1 MKETNVEVEGIKL
14 AVSMFRKTDPKRC
27 REVLLESIRWL
38 KDRYIR
44 LGEKEDLQKALLHIQ
59 AYGDLGFPYQD
70 VETDLLEIFDSLG
83 AKKEVRK
90 AFRKLFC
97 ETIVINKS
105 VINRLLGSWNPARQ
119 SMRIGDAVNDII
131 QKVTKKRRR
140 HLFVSLR
147 KTACTER
154 GRRSV
159 GAYIPTQD
167 TGWRGHFPQCKS
179 EQILSADK
187 GGKIRCLRS

>member
-131 QKVTKKRRR
+131 QKVTKKKKAPICIIAEN
-140 HLFVSLR
+140 SLHR
-147 KTACTER
+147 TGKTVCGSIHSDSGYRMARPFSTM
-154 GRRSV
+154 
-159 GAYIPTQD
+159 
-167 TGWRGHFPQCKS
+167 
-179 EQILSADK
+179 
-187 GGKIRCLRS
+187 

>member
-97 ETIVINKS
+97 ETVVINKS

-131 QKVTKKRRR
+131 QKVTKKEEGTYLYHCGKQLAQNGEDGLWEHTFR
-140 HLFVSLR
+140 LR
-147 KTACTER
+147 
-154 GRRSV
+154 
-159 GAYIPTQD
+159 IQD
-167 TGWRGHFPQCKS
+167 GEAIFHNVNQNRYYLLIK
-179 EQILSADK
+179 E
-187 GGKIRCLRS
+187 GK

>member
-1 MKETNVEVEGIKL
+1 M
-14 AVSMFRKTDPKRC
+14 
-27 REVLLESIRWL
+27 
-38 KDRYIR
+38 
-44 LGEKEDLQKALLHIQ
+44 
-59 AYGDLGFPYQD
+59 
-70 VETDLLEIFDSLG
+70 
-83 AKKEVRK
+83 RK

-131 QKVTKKRRR
+131 QKVTKKEEGTYLY
-140 HLFVSLR
+140 HCGKQLAQNGKMV
-147 KTACTER
+147 C
-154 GRRSV
+154 

-187 GGKIRCLRS
+187 GGKIRCLKL

>member
-131 QKVTKKRRR
+131 QKVTKKEEGTYLY
-140 HLFVSLR
+140 HC

>member
-1 MKETNVEVEGIKL
+1 
-14 AVSMFRKTDPKRC
+14 MFRKTDPKRC

-131 QKVTKKRRR
+131 QKVTKKEER

-147 KTACTER
+147 KNSLHRTGEDGLWEHTFR
-154 GRRSV
+154 LR
-159 GAYIPTQD
+159 IQD
-167 TGWRGHFPQCKS
+167 GEAIFHNVNQNRYYLLIK
-179 EQILSADK
+179 E
-187 GGKIRCLRS
+187 GK